1 MKKLL
6 FILVAIVSLCA
17 CSNDDDSSV
26 KNQFIFDGKAYQ
38 IDSAYINHYVMILY
52 SGEYHRFSV
61 STTKVEIGKKN
72 YLKDIGAEA
81 MLCEYDKDGNEG
93 YLHLW
98 GSHGSKMDKNSYL
111 TIKNNDEDK
120 GTYIEVYI
128 NDGEKT
134 IKATYLGT
142 PRVEE

>member
-6 FILVAIVSLCA
+6 ITLMAVLSLCA
-17 CSNDDDSSV
+17 CSSNDDSSV
-26 KNQFIFDGKAYQ
+26 SNQFLYDGKVYQ

-61 STTKVEIGKKN
+61 TTARVEIGKKN
-72 YLKDIGAEA
+72 FLKDLGSEA
-81 MLCEYDKDGNEG
+81 ILCEYDKDGNEG

-111 TIKNNDEDK
+111 TIKNNDEDDR
-120 GTYIEVYI
+120 TYIEVYI
-128 NDGEKT
+128 NDGEKP
-134 IKATYLGT
+134 IKATYLGVA
-142 PRVEE
+142 RKE

>member
-6 FILVAIVSLCA
+6 ITLMAVLSLCA
-17 CSNDDDSSV
+17 CSSNDESSV
-26 KNQFIFDGKAYQ
+26 SNQFLYDGKVYQ

-61 STTKVEIGKKN
+61 TTARVEIGKKN
-72 YLKDIGAEA
+72 YLKDLGSEA
-81 MLCEYDKDGNEG
+81 ILYEFDKDGNEG

-111 TIKNNDEDK
+111 TIKNDDEDDR
-120 GTYIEVYI
+120 TYIEVYI
-128 NDGEKT
+128 NDGEKP
-134 IKATYLGT
+134 IKATYLG
-142 PRVEE
+142 VASKE

>member
-1 MKKLL
+1 
-6 FILVAIVSLCA
+6 
-17 CSNDDDSSV
+17 
-26 KNQFIFDGKAYQ
+26 
-38 IDSAYINHYVMILY
+38 
-52 SGEYHRFSV
+52 
-61 STTKVEIGKKN
+61 
-72 YLKDIGAEA
+72 

-111 TIKNNDEDK
+111 TIKNNDEDNR
-120 GTYIEVYI
+120 TYIEVYI